1 MHATLRI
8 LQGNLKPLY
17 QISPGTT
24 YVHACCNCTAQYP
37 ARPTY
42 SFNLSNARRF
52 YSSIGK
58 LCSLM
63 GFLTK
68 KSNNVYSIIS
78 IVNPLSRNAS
88 QHALHFFL
96 LV

>member
-8 LQGNLKPLY
+8 LQGNLTPLY
-17 QISPGTT
+17 EISPGSLRMCMHVAT
-24 YVHACCNCTAQYP
+24 VLHAQYQV
-37 ARPTY
+37 RPTY

-68 KSNNVYSIIS
+68 KSNNVYS
-78 IVNPLSRNAS
+78 
-88 QHALHFFL
+88 
-96 LV
+96 